1 MKRACTYYL
10 FILLF
15 VTNCSVFGQTSNVQE
30 KAYKVVTSNLILDT
44 LSIVPNSVHISDPS
58 TKKAIDTS
66 HYEIN
71 YASAELSWV
80 QKPTL
85 DSVLIRYRT
94 LNFKLDEKLAHK
106 KSQEI
111 DKYGNY
117 PLLEYQPKKSQSLF
131 QSMDGLDYNGSFS
144 RGISVGNTQDLSV
157 NSSFNLQL
165 SGKLNNDVEVLASI
179 TDNNIPFQTQGNTQ
193 QLQEFDKIFIQ
204 LRKNQHQLILGDYEI
219 KRPKSYFM
227 NFYKK
232 LQGIQ
237 YSNTLSGD
245 KFNEWNN
252 SLSTAIARGRY
263 TRMSFQGEEGNQGP
277 YKLIG
282 ADGETFIIIL
292 SGSERVYIDGNL
304 LTRGANQ
311 DYVIDYNLG
320 EVYFTPNQLITK
332 DKRIVIEFEYSQRY
346 FLRSLIHSQSNYT
359 TDKLQV
365 NLNVYSEQDAKN
377 QAGLQELS
385 SDQKQFLGTIGDQV
399 ESALQRSVVPTEYVP
414 DRILYRKIDTLLN
427 GQPDSIFVYSTNP
440 EQDLYILT
448 FSNVGLGNGNY
459 QLAQTTANGRVY
471 EWVSPDPN
479 TGQPQ
484 GNFEPIIQLIA
495 PQTKQLATLG
505 IDYQLAK
512 NTSIQTEVAMS
523 NLDVNTFS
531 DIGDF
536 NDKGVAWTFGF
547 KDQRSLNKTKKWQ
560 LTTNGQYEWVQ
571 SRFEFLEAYR
581 PVEFARDWNVT
592 NPSQGQT
599 QERFDEH
606 LGNIQFI
613 LDREKWAKLSYGL
626 SLFNQQD
633 NYQGLKHQAE
643 VFINKNDYKVL
654 LHFNL
659 LNSESTLNT
668 TRFFRPKLEVSKKF
682 TQLNDWSIG
691 IKSFQED
698 NRITPTDSSN
708 LSSNSFLFTETLYY
722 IQSPQKPNRVRLS
735 YIQRLDHKPQGDNFK
750 KATIG
755 DNIKIEGALSKNPR
769 NQLFWNLTYRNL
781 RVDTTIEKTI
791 QSEKTLLGQWTYNFA
806 LKNGLIRSST
816 DYQIGSGQ
824 QQKVEY
830 LYTPVTAQ
838 LGDFIWIDHNENGLQ
853 ENNEFEIATDNNLE
867 DSIRFVR
874 IIIPTNDFQRTNK
887 IQLNQTLSL
896 SPKAIWFDK
905 KGWKK
910 AISKFSTQSSFQIN
924 RQYIGGS
931 QWEQYNPFYQ
941 SDSSLV
947 SANNAVR
954 NIIFFN
960 KGNAKFNA
968 DFFNNQF
975 KTTTLLSNGTDGTR
989 KRENGLRNR
998 YGFNSTWNIQAE
1010 ILEGF
1015 QENKSEAFT
1024 DRDYYIYYWQVRPK
1038 VTYQKGIQFR
1048 ASLEY
1053 LEKHSLNQLTE
1064 MPDQPAIQRN
1074 LTASTRWSILDK
1086 NTLNAQLS
1094 FIHIIFE
1101 DEEGLPYPTNTPA
1114 AFQILQGLRT
1124 GQNFRWKLT
1133 YETRFRNGI
1142 MLNITYDG
1150 KKSEDRPVSHV
1161 GQVQLRAIF

>member
-1 MKRACTYYL
+1 M
-10 FILLF
+10 
-15 VTNCSVFGQTSNVQE
+15 
-30 KAYKVVTSNLILDT
+30 TSNLVLDT
-44 LSIVPNSVHISDPS
+44 LSIVPNSVYVLNPS
-58 TKKAIDTS
+58 TKSEIDSSFYT
-66 HYEIN
+66 IN
-71 YASAELSWV
+71 YVSAELSWDKNV
-80 QKPTL
+80 AL
-85 DSVLIRYRT
+85 DSVLIHYQT
-94 LNFKLDEKLAHK
+94 FNFKLDDKIAHK
-106 KSQEI
+106 KRNQI

-117 PLLEYQPKKSQSLF
+117 PLLEYQPKKAPSLF
-131 QSMDGLDYNGSFS
+131 QTMDGLDYNGSFS

-165 SGKLNNDVEVLASI
+165 SGKLSNEVEVLASI

-245 KFNEWNN
+245 KFKDWQN
-252 SLSTAIARGRY
+252 SFSTAIARGRY

-292 SGSERVYIDGNL
+292 SGSERVYMDGNL

-311 DYVIDYNLG
+311 DYIIDYNLG

-346 FLRSLIHSQSNYT
+346 FLRSLLHAQSNYAT
-359 TDKLQV
+359 EKLNV
-365 NLNVYSEQDAKN
+365 NLNIYSEQDAKN
-377 QAGLQELS
+377 QSGLQELS

-399 ESALQRSVVPTEYVP
+399 ESALQRSIVPTEYLP
-414 DRILYRKIDTLLN
+414 DRILYRKIDTILN
-427 GQPDSIFVYSTNP
+427 GQADSIFVYSTNP
-440 EQDLYILT
+440 ENEVYILT

-471 EWVSPDPN
+471 EWVSPDSN
-479 TGQPQ
+479 TGQAT
-484 GNFEPIIQLIA
+484 GSFEPIIQLIA

-512 NTSIQTEVAMS
+512 NTSIQTEVAFS

-536 NDKGVAWTFGF
+536 NDKGVALTIGLE
-547 KDQRSLNKTKKWQ
+547 DQHFLDKNKKWQ
-560 LTTNGQYEWVQ
+560 LSTKGQYEWVQ
-571 SRFEFLEAYR
+571 SRFESLEAYR
-581 PVEFARDWNVT
+581 PVEFARDWNVNNT
-592 NPSQGQT
+592 NP
-599 QERFDEH
+599 ERFNEH
-606 LGNIQFI
+606 LGNLFLV

-626 SLFNQQD
+626 SIFNQES
-633 NYQGLKHQAE
+633 NYQGIKHQAE
-643 VFINKNDYKVL
+643 VFLNKKDYKVL

-659 LNSESTLNT
+659 LNSESTFNT
-668 TRFFRPKLEVSKKF
+668 TRFFRPKLEISKTFKK
-682 TQLNDWSIG
+682 LNDWSIG
-691 IKSFQED
+691 LKTFQE
-698 NRITPTDSSN
+698 NNQITPIDSTN
-708 LSSNSFLFTETLYY
+708 LSSNSFLFTESLYY
-722 IQSPQKPNRVRLS
+722 IQSPQKPNRLRLS
-735 YIQRLDHKPQGDNFK
+735 YTQRLDHKVQGDSFT
-750 KATIG
+750 KATVG

-781 RVDTTIEKTI
+781 KVDTTIEKTI

-806 LKNGLIRSST
+806 IKNGFIRSST

-824 QQKVEY
+824 QQEVEY
-830 LYTPVTAQ
+830 LYTPVAAQ
-838 LGDFIWIDHNENGLQ
+838 LGDFIWVDHNQNGLQ

-874 IIIPTNDFQRTNK
+874 IVVPTNDFQRTNR
-887 IQLNQTLSL
+887 IQFNQTLSI
-896 SPKAIWFDK
+896 SPKAMWFDK
-905 KGWKK
+905 NGWKK
-910 AISKFSTQSSFQIN
+910 WVSKFSTQSTFQIN
-924 RQYIGGS
+924 RQYIGGT

-960 KGNAKFNA
+960 KGKAKFNS

-975 KTTTLLSNGTDGTR
+975 KTTTLLSSGTDGTL
-989 KRENGLRNR
+989 KRENGLRSR
-998 YGFNSTWNIQAE
+998 YGFTSTWNIQTE

-1015 QENKSEAFT
+1015 QQNKSEAFT
-1024 DRDYYIYYWQVRPK
+1024 DRDYYISYWQIRPK
-1038 VTYQKGIQFR
+1038 ITYQQGIKFR

-1053 LEKHSLNQLTE
+1053 LEKHSLNQLTDL
-1064 MPDQPAIQRN
+1064 PDQKAIQRN
-1074 LTASTRWSILDK
+1074 LTAALRWSILDK

-1094 FIHIIFE
+1094 FIRIKFE
-1101 DEEGLPYPTNTPA
+1101 DETGLPYPTNTPA
-1114 AFQILQGLRT
+1114 AFQILQGLKT

-1133 YETRFRNGI
+1133 YETRFLNGI

-1150 KKSEDRPVSHV
+1150 KKSEDAPVSHI